1 MILNYMWTNIGKA
14 EVNYEVFNVV
24 TQEEN
29 IVDTEEI
36 NYDEAED
43 SLKISNETIEK
54 PQEGS
59 AINEVIK
66 KTNEQ
71 IGTISIPTFNLTA
84 PVAEGT
90 TKEIMDEYVGHFE
103 NTSLWDGNIGLA
115 AHNRGYPVNYFAN
128 IKDLQIGDE
137 IIYKVGDKS
146 RTYLVNEITIIEDT
160 DWSYL
165 QETND
170 NRITLITCVENEPSY
185 RRCIQG
191 IEKK

>member
-1 MILNYMWTNIGKA
+1 MWITISEQKIEYGI
-14 EVNYEVFNVV
+14 FNEI
-24 TQEEN
+24 TQEEIAKNEIIHKENNLETEEVIEEQTEEN
-29 IVDTEEI
+29 IEVIKEVTEEI
-36 NYDEAED
+36 
-43 SLKISNETIEK
+43 K
-54 PQEGS
+54 
-59 AINEVIK
+59 
-66 KTNEQ
+66 Q
-71 IGTISIPTFNLTA
+71 IGIIKFPIFNLVA

-90 TKEIMDEYVGHFE
+90 TEEIMNRYVGHFE

-137 IIYKVGDKS
+137 IIYEVEEKT

>member
-1 MILNYMWTNIGKA
+1 MWNSISKQ
-14 EVNYEVFNVV
+14 EVEYGVFNEI

-29 IVDTEEI
+29 VENEFTYEENNI
-36 NYDEAED
+36 E
-43 SLKISNETIEK
+43 IEK
-54 PQEGS
+54 NRENK
-59 AINEVIK
+59 IEERIEVVDEI
-66 KTNEQ
+66 Q
-71 IGTISIPTFNLTA
+71 QVGTIKIPIFNLVA

-90 TKEIMDEYVGHFE
+90 TEKIMNQYVGHFE

-115 AHNRGYPVNYFAN
+115 AHNRGYRVNYFAN

-137 IIYKVGDKS
+137 IIYEIENQS

>member
-1 MILNYMWTNIGKA
+1 MWTSIGKQ
-14 EVNYEVFNVV
+14 EVEYGIFNEI
-24 TQEEN
+24 TQEEIVENEIIHEENN
-29 IVDTEEI
+29 IETEEVVEEKTEEI
-36 NYDEAED
+36 
-43 SLKISNETIEK
+43 K
-54 PQEGS
+54 
-59 AINEVIK
+59 
-66 KTNEQ
+66 Q
-71 IGTISIPTFNLTA
+71 IGTIKIPIFNLIA

-90 TKEIMDEYVGHFE
+90 TDEIMNQYVGHFE

-137 IIYKVGDKS
+137 IIYETENRT

-165 QETND
+165 QITED

>member
-1 MILNYMWTNIGKA
+1 MWTCISKQ
-14 EVNYEVFNVV
+14 EVGYEHFNEITKEESIIDTEEVFNNEA
-24 TQEEN
+24 EET
-29 IVDTEEI
+29 IKISEEVIEEI
-36 NYDEAED
+36 
-43 SLKISNETIEK
+43 K
-54 PQEGS
+54 G
-59 AINEVIK
+59 
-66 KTNEQ
+66 Q
-71 IGTISIPTFNLTA
+71 IGTIRIPTLNLVA
-84 PVAEGT
+84 PIAEGT
-90 TKEIMDEYVGHFE
+90 TEDVMNKYVGHFE
-103 NTSLWDGNIGLA
+103 TTSLWDGNIGLA

-137 IIYKVGDKS
+137 IIYEVEDKL
-146 RTYLVNEITIIEDT
+146 RIYLVNEITIIEDT

>member
-1 MILNYMWTNIGKA
+1 MSLNYIWTSISKQDIEYGI
-14 EVNYEVFNVV
+14 FNKI
-24 TQEEN
+24 TQEERKQNKMVQEKNN
-29 IVDTEEI
+29 IVTEEFTDNQTEESVEVIEKATEEI
-36 NYDEAED
+36 R
-43 SLKISNETIEK
+43 
-54 PQEGS
+54 
-59 AINEVIK
+59 
-66 KTNEQ
+66 Q
-71 IGTISIPTFNLTA
+71 IGTIKIPIFNVVA

-90 TKEIMDEYVGHFE
+90 SEDIMNQYVGHFE

-137 IIYKVGDKS
+137 IIYEIENQS